1 MRHTRFLL
9 IFLSVIFT
17 TCFLPSCEILQQASE
32 ISRLKNCDFE
42 FEGLDSVTLA
52 GVRFSNEFNP
62 LQMTSTQMLQLTSAV
77 MKKNLPAD
85 FQVLFTVKNPNAK
98 AAALTKMDYIVMFDG
113 VELLNGSTGQAL
125 RIPPNGQAILRVPL
139 HTEVFKALSGQ
150 ASVSVNRLVNKITG
164 VNNEP
169 LELLV
174 KVKPYLNA
182 GGQSMAYPGF
192 LEYSKKL

>member
-1 MRHTRFLL
+1 MKQKRFFL
-9 IFLSVIFT
+9 IFLSVILS

-32 ISRLKNCDFE
+32 MSRLKNCDFE

-62 LQMTSTQMLQLTSAV
+62 LKMTGAQMLQLSGAV

-85 FQVLFTVKNPNAK
+85 FQVLFTVKNPNTK

-125 RIPPNGQAILRVPL
+125 RIPANGQAILRVPL
-139 HTEVFKALSGQ
+139 HTEVFKALSNQ
-150 ASVSVNRLVNKITG
+150 ASASVTRLVNKITG

-169 LELLV
+169 LEMVV

-192 LEYSKKL
+192 LEYNKRL